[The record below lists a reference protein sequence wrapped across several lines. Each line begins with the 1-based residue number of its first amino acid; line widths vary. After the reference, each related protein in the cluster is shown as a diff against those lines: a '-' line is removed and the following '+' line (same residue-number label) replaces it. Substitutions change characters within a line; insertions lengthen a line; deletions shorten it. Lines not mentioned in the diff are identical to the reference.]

1 MKNSH
6 EKRVN
11 FPEERSAFLF
21 FSSNMAALNHVQ
33 TSNSRVTVRRLAE
46 NFLSPF
52 FWVIGRE
59 EKLLQSTKNVELFAN
74 FRLAL
79 KLT

>member
-6 EKRVN
+6 ENRVK
-11 FPEERSAFLF
+11 FPEEISVLVLF
-21 FSSNMAALNHVQ
+21 IQHGRLDV
-33 TSNSRVTVRRLAE
+33 TCKYTVRRLAE
-46 NFLSPF
+46 TFLGPF
-52 FWVIGRE
+52 FWVIGGE
-59 EKLLQSTKNVELFAN
+59 EKLPATSSKNVELFAN